1 MFQASNQQ
9 RNYYSD
15 APSMIHD
22 HLSAPKEVIPERQG
36 YDRVAKK
43 DIGNALI
50 LRCIAF
56 TATGPGRDCT
66 WSVAASI
73 NP

>member
-1 MFQASNQQ
+1 
-9 RNYYSD
+9 
-15 APSMIHD
+15 MIHG
-22 HLSAPKEVIPERQG
+22 HLSAPKVVIPERQG

-56 TATGPGRDCT
+56 TAAGLGRDCT
-66 WSVAASI
+66 WSVAANV

>member
-1 MFQASNQQ
+1 MFQANNQQ

-43 DIGNALI
+43 GHRQCADPAVY
-50 LRCIAF
+50 
-56 TATGPGRDCT
+56 
-66 WSVAASI
+66 SVHRNRSRAGLHVVSGCQY
-73 NP
+73 